1 MLEGTAQ
8 PHVVDR
14 TRAAP
19 KGGNMAKFD
28 ARAIVFDM
36 YGTVVDVGAV
46 AEACR
51 AIAPDPVAFNGQ
63 WRAKQNY

>member
-1 MLEGTAQ
+1 
-8 PHVVDR
+8 
-14 TRAAP
+14 
-19 KGGNMAKFD
+19 MAKFN

-51 AIAPDPVAFNGQ
+51 TIAPDPVAFNGQ